1 MSNFLT
7 WAVAAFIVYVLFFA
21 RSENEA
27 YAYDDAE
34 FYADDSVVAEYFGE
48 VPVEHFGFFS
58 SIGNAFKKV
67 GKAVASVA
75 KPALGV
81 VAGVAG
87 GKLAM
92 AAGMLGGGGGGGDGG
107 GAAAGGSG
115 PVNVGPFNIQSPCP
129 ACVGAPCPACPA
141 CPTLNM
147 PQRSCPNTKWN
158 ELAPQNVIAIAI
170 MLVLMI
176 LAVRSFKM

>member
-1 MSNFLT
+1 MSTFIT
-7 WAVAAFIVYVLFFA
+7 WALVAFIVYVLFFA

-34 FYADDSVVAEYFGE
+34 HFGE
-48 VPVEHFGFFS
+48 IPDEHFGFFS
-58 SIGNAFKKV
+58 SIGNAFKKA
-67 GKAVASVA
+67 GSAVASVA

-81 VAGVAG
+81 AAGVAG
-87 GKLAM
+87 GKVAM
-92 AAGMLGGGGGGGDGG
+92 AAGLVGGGKSDSA
-107 GAAAGGSG
+107 AAAGGSGG

-147 PQRSCPNTKWN
+147 PQRSCPSTKWN